1 MPGLIHLQAA
11 QHGHIQVPTA
21 YEAEG
26 QGRVERAGTGNGPD
40 RTATGGST
48 VLTLDNA
55 PADGSQVGV
64 QLTGGPVASRQI
76 TVKV

>member
-1 MPGLIHLQAA
+1 MSTLTITFPAGSETGAGIRQLGNALVQLAA
-11 QHGHIQVPTA
+11 LL
-21 YEAEG
+21 
-26 QGRVERAGTGNGPD
+26 PD